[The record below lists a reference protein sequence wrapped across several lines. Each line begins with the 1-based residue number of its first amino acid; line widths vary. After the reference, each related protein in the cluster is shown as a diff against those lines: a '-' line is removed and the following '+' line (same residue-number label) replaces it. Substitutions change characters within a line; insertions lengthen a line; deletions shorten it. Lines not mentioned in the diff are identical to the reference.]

1 MFCIQSV
8 DGNTTKNNFLKNGT
22 FSCAKE
28 LSVSDCSEV
37 RGHSEAGAAGRCK
50 HSELVDQ
57 FHNSD
62 GCALAE
68 DKGSDYNGDD
78 APNC

>member
-8 DGNTTKNNFLKNGT
+8 DGNTTKITFLKKCN
-22 FSCAKE
+22 FQLCKRAE
-28 LSVSDCSEV
+28 RLRLL
-37 RGHSEAGAAGRCK
+37 RGQSEAGAAGRCK

-68 DKGSDYNGDD
+68 DEGSDYNGDD
-78 APNC
+78 APND